1 MSGVSGQSSSS
12 ITSVGPTEDVLRP
25 TEAVLKPAEDVK
37 SKYI

>member
-12 ITSVGPTEDVLRP
+12 ITSGRPTEDVLRP

>member
-1 MSGVSGQSSSS
+1 MSGISGQSSS
-12 ITSVGPTEDVLRP
+12 ITSVRP